1 MCCGR
6 NIHNRHIEGSDSMA
20 ISLKLDSDKLSVSL
34 TSHSDSVTTL
44 HHDKGT
50 TGLNANTRLR
60 CEEEGFHSL
69 LARPGLIVLDA
80 S

>member
-1 MCCGR
+1 
-6 NIHNRHIEGSDSMA
+6 MA
-20 ISLKLDSDKLSVSL
+20 ISLKLYSDKLSVSL

-44 HHDKGT
+44 HRDKGT

-60 CEEEGFHSL
+60 CEEEWFHSL